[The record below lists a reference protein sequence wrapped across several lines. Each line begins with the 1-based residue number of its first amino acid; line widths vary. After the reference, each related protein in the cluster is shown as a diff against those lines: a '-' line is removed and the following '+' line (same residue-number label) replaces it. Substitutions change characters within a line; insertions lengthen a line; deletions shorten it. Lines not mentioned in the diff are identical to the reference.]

1 MAYWLAVT
9 LVTLLDQAT
18 KAVVKEIL
26 QVEGTS
32 CPFIPN
38 VMELR
43 LVYNTGAAFSIGR
56 GAGFVFIIIAI
67 AVLAMMAVFVWRNP
81 DLPLSL
87 AITMGC
93 VAGGGLG
100 NMIDRI
106 IDGAVTDFF
115 ATTFIDFAVFNVA
128 DIFVTC
134 GLAVTF
140 ILFLRYDG
148 KHDGD
153 AEGE

>member
-26 QVEGTS
+26 QVEGAS

-56 GAGFVFIIIAI
+56 GAGFVFIVILAGFGFLPGIGLPVVIIVI
-67 AVLAMMAVFVWRNP
+67 
-81 DLPLSL
+81 SS
-87 AITMGC
+87 
-93 VAGGGLG
+93 AGRKAYAKAQSKQ
-100 NMIDRI
+100 N
-106 IDGAVTDFF
+106 
-115 ATTFIDFAVFNVA
+115 
-128 DIFVTC
+128 
-134 GLAVTF
+134 
-140 ILFLRYDG
+140 
-148 KHDGD
+148 K
-153 AEGE
+153 